1 MAARQQ
7 PLWPLFGSSWPLWPL
22 LGLIAP
28 LFVCVSLFKCILGH
42 HFSYDFCVQGPKG
55 KMLFICFAYCNTYIL
70 LDYPINTVL
79 KTKSGTTNLSGKTT
93 KQVCL

>member
-28 LFVCVSLFKCILGH
+28 LFVFLSSVNLGH

-55 KMLFICFAYCNTYIL
+55 KNAVYLFCL
-70 LDYPINTVL
+70 LQHLDYPINTVL